1 MNLSHAIILFLAAL
15 LAGAINA
22 VAGGGSFV
30 SFPTLM
36 FIGVPAK
43 FANATNT
50 VALWPGQV
58 ASIGAYRRQFAKL
71 SWRMMAPLLV
81 TCVIG
86 GIGGAWVL
94 LKTPTTT
101 FVWLVPWLI
110 LSATIIFMMSGRV
123 TRWVRGRTASNEHH
137 QFSTGRAVVFQLVIA
152 FYIGY
157 FGAGAGIL
165 ILAMLALLGMDEIHS
180 MNALKALLTTI
191 SNGVAMLMFVFSN
204 AVYWPEAILM
214 IVASIARRLLRR
226 ALCTEDETGAR
237 AIDGDRDWFRSDRLL
252 LRETIASLSG
262 RLGGFSPASGEVRAK
277 AELHDQQGKR
287 QQERNRVGENQ
298 RERVNQKAIGHPQ
311 QQADIQAHQH
321 GERNIANG
329 FGAKRMQGLGK
340 IRQRAKGPRSKTDE
354 RYEVHVPA

>member
-1 MNLSHAIILFLAAL
+1 MAFRSACYHRNFDRMILSHAIILFVAAL

-30 SFPTLM
+30 TFPTLM

-58 ASIGAYRRQFAKL
+58 ASIGAYRQQFRKL
-71 SWRMMAPLLV
+71 SLKMLAPLLV

-94 LKTPTTT
+94 LKTPTTI

-123 TRWVRGRTASNEHH
+123 TQWVRRRTASGEHH
-137 QFSTGRAVVFQLVIA
+137 EFATGRGVLFQLVIA

-165 ILAMLALLGMDEIHS
+165 ILAMLALLGMDDIHS

-191 SNGVAMLMFVFSN
+191 SNGVALVMFIFSHAVF
-204 AVYWPEAILM
+204 WPEAILM
-214 IVASIARRLLRR
+214 IVASM
-226 ALCTEDETGAR
+226 
-237 AIDGDRDWFRSDRLL
+237 
-252 LRETIASLSG
+252 
-262 RLGGFSPASGEVRAK
+262 LGGY
-277 AELHDQQGKR
+277 
-287 QQERNRVGENQ
+287 
-298 RERVNQKAIGHPQ
+298 
-311 QQADIQAHQH
+311 
-321 GERNIANG
+321 
-329 FGAKRMQGLGK
+329 FGAHFAQKTKPEHVRMMVIVIGFALTAYYFGK
-340 IRQRAKGPRSKTDE
+340 QLL
-354 RYEVHVPA
+354 H